1 MLFSQSSYSAV
12 IAPCPIRICYP
23 SKSCKYML
31 YITHIEPDRVIS
43 LHNDLHHSCTIQMS
57 HVDLPPS
64 PSIPLYAPYPITI
77 CFLSKSCKYLYSTS
91 PILNSTESFHVMTD
105 IFTHVVTK
113 CSMLTPPTPFIPL
126 SMLHIPSEC
135 VSSKSCEYIF
145 YISILNPTES
155 FPSMT
160 EISSCTHQM
169 SHVDLSSPSILL
181 SMPIPSE

>member
-43 LHNDLHHSCTIQMS
+43 LHNDLHHSCNIQMS

-64 PSIPLYAPYPITI
+64 PFIPLSTLHIPSQYV
-77 CFLSKSCKYLYSTS
+77 SCQSHVKYLYSTS

-105 IFTHVVTK
+105 IFTSRSHKMFHVD
-113 CSMLTPPTPFIPL
+113 PPSPFIPL
-126 SMLHIPSEC
+126 AMLHIPSEC
-135 VSSKSCEYIF
+135 VSPKSCEYIF
-145 YISILNPTES
+145 YISHIEPSRVISLNVPGYL
-155 FPSMT
+155 
-160 EISSCTHQM
+160 TH
-169 SHVDLSSPSILL
+169 VLSKCPMLTSPSPSILL
-181 SMPIPSE
+181 